1 MIKYIKLCEQL
12 IYDFLLGFWTLFAFK
27 LSFSFYACSEE
38 VDIGTSLAIITIG
51 DYLFLLITSN
61 ITFIRDNTISKKILY
76 LITSFVLGIIF
87 AIFLHKAQ
95 GIINTMEIL
104 ILNALNIIY
113 LLLNKKTKNLHIIL
127 LLIID
132 IMFCYYTVNY
142 FLMCNN

>member
-51 DYLFLLITSN
+51 DYLFLLIPSN
-61 ITFIRDNTISKKILY
+61 ITFIRDKTIRKKIFY
-76 LITSFVLGIIF
+76 LIISFVLGIIF